1 MNEVNNNNSG
11 ENNSGENNDPPDE
24 QQQQQAQMPNFGQE
38 PPRENLF
45 SGIQDVDE
53 DELRRYL
60 LMEQNNSKTDYETN
74 IQQKLS
80 KLYMRMRYA
89 QHKYHDIRTKF
100 THIGIAI
107 MVISFVLTLVEALRN
122 TMDLN
127 EITNKNIRNCVILIP
142 LILSSLVSFLTALIK
157 YNKYEERIEA
167 LIKANE
173 KSIFTI
179 SEMKKIRESLNL
191 SKSTD
196 DLDIIM
202 NDFQKNI
209 YPKYLE
215 NNVDI
220 ERLLTDNDYSKYIDI
235 VNNMDIEYCRKEKI
249 KQQMI
254 ECIKSGNNAR
264 LLELETELEPHRKG
278 NTEFCCC

>member
-1 MNEVNNNNSG
+1 MADSNLPKFG
-11 ENNSGENNDPPDE
+11 EKKPDAKSTFNQND
-24 QQQQQAQMPNFGQE
+24 
-38 PPRENLF
+38 LF
-45 SGIQDVDE
+45 SSLADLEEDE
-53 DELRRYL
+53 DENEINKYL
-60 LMEQNNSKTDYETN
+60 LINTKKNKIDHEKN
-74 IQQKLS
+74 IQNKLS

-89 QHKYHDIRTKF
+89 QHKYHDIRRHF

-107 MVISFVLTLVEALRN
+107 MSISFILTLLEAFRN

-127 EITNKNIRNCVILIP
+127 EIANKNIRNFILLIP

-157 YNKYEERIEA
+157 FNKYEERIEA

-179 SEMKKIRESLNL
+179 SEMKKIREALYL
-191 SKSTD
+191 SNTEEE
-196 DLDIIM
+196 LDTIL

-220 ERLLTDNDYSKYIDI
+220 ERLLTDNDYSKYMDI
-235 VNNMDIEYCRKEKI
+235 VNEMDIEYCRKEKI
-249 KQQMI
+249 KQKILQS
-254 ECIKSGNNAR
+254 IKDENDG
-264 LLELETELEPHRKG
+264 ELESLEIELESLKVDRTEL
-278 NTEFCCC
+278 CCC